1 MRDWIEGLFD
11 ISGKTAIVTGGSR
24 GLGQAIVTGLAAAGA
39 KVVAADVLDLVE
51 TLSMVRNAGGKAIG
65 IKADVR
71 KRSDAERVVRHTVE
85 EFGGIDILV
94 NNAGVNLIMPS
105 VEMTEEEWD
114 LVLNVNLKGSFFFC
128 QAAGQAMIKQQSG
141 KIINISSINGEF
153 VFPNAAAYNA
163 SKAGVLLLTKT
174 LAYEWGKYNIN
185 VNAICPGFME
195 TSMLKEIQQGHDDL
209 AEQRRR
215 QIPLGRFAMPED
227 LVGTVL
233 YLVSPASDYVT
244 GHALYVDGG
253 WTLGWSGV
261 KRVPLDP
268 KLVRALQES
277 SD

>member
-1 MRDWIEGLFD
+1 MRNSIGDLFE

-24 GLGQAIVTGLAAAGA
+24 GLGQSIVTGLAAAGV
-39 KVVAADVLDLVE
+39 KVVTADVLDLTE
-51 TLSMVRNAGGKAIG
+51 TLSMVSSTGGTAIG

-71 KRSDAERVVRHTVE
+71 KRSDAERVIGCAVE

-105 VEMTEEEWD
+105 TEMTEEEWD
-114 LVLNVNLKGSFFFC
+114 LVLDVNLKGSFFFC
-128 QAAGQAMIKQQSG
+128 QAAGKVMIKQHSG
-141 KIINISSINGEF
+141 KIVNISSINGEL

-174 LAYEWGKYNIN
+174 LAYEWGAYNIN
-185 VNAICPGFME
+185 VNAICPGFMK
-195 TSMLKEIQQGHDDL
+195 TSMLEEIQQGHDDL
-209 AEQRRR
+209 AEQRRS
-215 QIPLGRFAMPED
+215 QIPLGKFAKPED

-253 WTLGWSGV
+253 WTLGWEGV
-261 KRVPLDP
+261 ERVPLDA
-268 KLVRALQES
+268 KLVRALELGS
-277 SD
+277 A